1 MFTEPGR
8 MAIQRFE
15 EERAS
20 SVRSF
25 SNYLSSLSEGEMKLI
40 DSFLSHMEE
49 FLAELE

>member
-1 MFTEPGR
+1 